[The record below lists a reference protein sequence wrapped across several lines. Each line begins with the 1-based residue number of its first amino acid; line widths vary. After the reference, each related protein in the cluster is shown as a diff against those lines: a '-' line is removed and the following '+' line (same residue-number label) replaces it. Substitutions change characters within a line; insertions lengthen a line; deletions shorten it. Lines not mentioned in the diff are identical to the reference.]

1 MTQGELGEK
10 LALGKTSITNYESGY
25 SIPAARILEKIA
37 AVFDM
42 TFADFVMLDDSINQN
57 KDIDISDPK
66 GAQPVNNMIIRV
78 DSCFING
85 IDKAA
90 PFYEQLKKAIDYNVE
105 CQEEEQK
112 ARWEEE
118 QAAWEREEQRYYANE
133 GYWDAFD
140 GDPEAYWNID

>member
-1 MTQGELGEK
+1 
-10 LALGKTSITNYESGY
+10 
-25 SIPAARILEKIA
+25 
-37 AVFDM
+37 
-42 TFADFVMLDDSINQN
+42 
-57 KDIDISDPK
+57 
-66 GAQPVNNMIIRV
+66 MIIRV